1 MTRSSSNTSSDGSK
15 PDSHSL
21 EDSSPPQAIETLTA
35 ELTMS
40 TGGTIEAELDVVPRF
55 ASCFEDLQINVGR
68 FEATG
73 GVRLLTRFFDV
84 YDPQYK
90 AFAPSLVGSLNW
102 MLTEEDVKPDACVFK
117 AGEFGYRLVLMSKD
131 PKRDIFEAFA
141 KESVVVGLV
150 EKEGNVYVSVRLGK
164 ALSAI
169 SRIDA
174 QTFCDATRDLPPL
187 DRAHGN
193 GIMLEM
199 RSFTDHRMA
208 AVRFVRLPNKFMS
221 DLKRRLEV
229 QAGRSASVAPATPIA
244 GVFAGDQERLS
255 GAAECVG
262 DDCRVF
268 GAYVTAE
275 ALGKKW

>member
-1 MTRSSSNTSSDGSK
+1 MT
-15 PDSHSL
+15 
-21 EDSSPPQAIETLTA
+21 PPAIETLTA

-40 TGGTIEAELDVVPRF
+40 NGGTIEAELDVVPRF

-68 FEATG
+68 CELTG
-73 GVRLLTRFFDV
+73 GVRLLTRFFAV
-84 YDPQYK
+84 HDPK
-90 AFAPSLVGSLNW
+90 NNGFPPSLVGSLNW
-102 MLTEEDVKPDACVFK
+102 ILTEEDVKPDACVFK
-117 AGEFGYRLVLMSKD
+117 AGEFGYRLVMMLKD
-131 PKRDIFEAFA
+131 PKLDMFEAFA
-141 KESVVVGLV
+141 KESIMLALV
-150 EKEGNVYVSVRLGK
+150 ETKDNVYVSVRLDK

-174 QTFCDATRDLPPL
+174 QTFCDATRALPPL

-208 AVRFVRLPNKFMS
+208 AVRFVRLPYNFMS

-229 QAGRSASVAPATPIA
+229 QAGRSASVAPVTPIA

-262 DDCRVF
+262 EDCRVF

-275 ALGKKW
+275 ALGMKW